1 MSNLLYN
8 YEIVTDEMYFL
19 KGIKTMKTLF
29 YCLNIW
35 NNSSALYNEK
45 KLSLNGTLA
54 IHFPKILSL
63 CTLKQFRHM

>member
-19 KGIKTMKTLF
+19 RGIKTMKTLF

-45 KLSLNGTLA
+45 NYL
-54 IHFPKILSL
+54 
-63 CTLKQFRHM
+63 